1 MITEIGLVAG
11 DVWRILDE
19 TGRLEFS
26 EISSRTDHG
35 EELLFMAIGWLCREG
50 HIVLMRQNKKMR
62 LELRAKK

>member
-26 EISSRTDHG
+26 EISSRTAHS
-35 EELLFMAIGWLCREG
+35 EELLFMTIGWLCGEG
-50 HIVLMRQNKKMR
+50 HIVLMRQNKEMY
-62 LELRAKK
+62 LELRARK